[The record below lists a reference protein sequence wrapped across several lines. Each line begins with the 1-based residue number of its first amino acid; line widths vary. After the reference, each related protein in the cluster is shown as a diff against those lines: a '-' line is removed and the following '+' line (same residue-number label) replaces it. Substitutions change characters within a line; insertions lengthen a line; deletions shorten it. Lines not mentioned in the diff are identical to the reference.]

1 MPEMRGEDEGGV
13 KEAALHH
20 HHPRLRGDLRQHD
33 EEHGR
38 NLAEGAC
45 LAEDA
50 GAKVAHAHRRVQ
62 HDAGGDDDQVAAEDD
77 DGVLPGNLLHERQHE
92 KQRAE
97 QQLVGNGIE
106 ILAKHRLLIQHAR
119 QQPIESIAESGDDQ
133 QAQRPS
139 PIAIEDVDDDER
151 NEDKPKQCE
160 LVRARSRTDPSR
172 GSPAPVA
179 CAERWRTGTMT
190 E

>member
-1 MPEMRGEDEGGV
+1 MPEIAGEDEGGV

-20 HHPRLRGDLRQHD
+20 RHPRLRGDLRQHD

-38 NLAEGAC
+38 NLAEGTR

-50 GAKVAHAHRRVQ
+50 GAKVAHANRRVQ
-62 HDAGGDDDQVAAEDD
+62 HDTGGDDDEVAAEHD
-77 DGVLPGNLLHERQHE
+77 DGVLPGNLLDERQHK

-97 QQLVGNGIE
+97 QQLVGDGIE
-106 ILAKHRLLIQHAR
+106 ILAQHGLLIQHAR

-133 QAQRPS
+133 QAERPS

-151 NEDKPKQCE
+151 NEDQPQQGDRRC
-160 LVRARSRTDPSR
+160 PS
-172 GSPAPVA
+172 
-179 CAERWRTGTMT
+179 
-190 E
+190 